1 MRAAKLIILIA
12 VAMFALSHRSDGQQA
27 RPLND
32 QLRLSGA
39 MPRGALVYVQARD
52 LSSLMKT
59 WLASP
64 VRTKFYDSASF
75 KAFSEAHVYLKLQ
88 SRRQDIEKAIGV
100 GVDESRLA
108 ELAGGPSAAAI
119 YNIGN
124 IEVIFVTELAR
135 ERAIITSL
143 FKQIPQFQERSS
155 DGGPYYVREV
165 ATDGGRLNQQFCF
178 AYAGGKLVVTTTE
191 GLMIRSLAAIKQ
203 NGSDSLLADVMATAE
218 KARGFSANEVTMW
231 LDQAKLNQA
240 QLFRSYW
247 IYRNINQS
255 KDSSGAS
262 EPLANIESGLI
273 DLRITPQ
280 GLGERRWFVMKG
292 ESKRGVLSNEQAN
305 GLLRFGHPSAQLVEL
320 RAMSDS
326 RSSLNAAVSEALF
339 GKLPDAASISNQL
352 TDRSDSGDD
361 SGSRSERYSRLDN
374 RFDIDVD
381 DEQAPVKA
389 REESEVSSQKTTTTG
404 STFEKSFDSIV
415 AAVSPAGYS
424 ELVRSKVEAGRPF
437 VRFERALVI
446 EMKDGATIDRSA
458 IERAVIDELRTRFVI
473 AGVDPRLAWQDEA
486 GVRFVAQSLLEQG
499 AAYAISGKYLVLS
512 SSREFVKDILQFS
525 ATPPAASAALDGTT
539 EYFALVRV
547 GNAKPVFDS
556 LMNKLDGKTATRA
569 ATQSDD
575 ETEEVNFFSDNL
587 SSFIAASSV
596 REMRVRRETADGVMI
611 ERVAY
616 TW

>member
-1 MRAAKLIILIA
+1 
-12 VAMFALSHRSDGQQA
+12 
-27 RPLND
+27 
-32 QLRLSGA
+32 
-39 MPRGALVYVQARD
+39 MPRGALVYIQARD

-59 WLASP
+59 WIASP

-88 SRRQDIEKAIGV
+88 NRRQDIEKAIGI
-100 GVDESRLA
+100 GVDEERLA
-108 ELAGGPSAAAI
+108 ELAGGASAAAI
-119 YNIGN
+119 YDIGN

-143 FKQIPQFQERSS
+143 FKQIPQFQERSA
-155 DGGPYYVREV
+155 DGSPYYVREV
-165 ATDGGRLNQQFCF
+165 STDGGRLNQQFCF
-178 AYAGGKLVVTTTE
+178 AYAGGKLIVTTTE

-203 NGSDSLLADVMATAE
+203 NGADSLLTDVMATAE

-231 LDQAKLNQA
+231 LDQARLNQT

-255 KDSSGAS
+255 KDSSGTS
-262 EPLANIESGLI
+262 EPLINIESGLV

-292 ESKRGVLSNEQAN
+292 DSKRGVLSNEQAN
-305 GLLRFGHPSAQLVEL
+305 GLLRFSHPSAQMVEL
-320 RAMSDS
+320 RSIGES
-326 RSSLNAAVSEALF
+326 RSSLNAAVSDALF
-339 GKLPDAASISNQL
+339 GRLPDEASISNQL
-352 TDRSDSGDD
+352 TDHSDSDDD
-361 SGSRSERYSRLDN
+361 SESRSERYSRLDN

-381 DEQAPVKA
+381 DEQAPVKG
-389 REESEVSSQKTTTTG
+389 REGSGASNQKKTTTT
-404 STFEKSFDSIV
+404 SSSFEKSFDSIV
-415 AAVSPAGYS
+415 GGVSPVGYS
-424 ELVRSKVEAGRPF
+424 ELVRSRVEAGRPF
-437 VRFERALVI
+437 VRFERAIVI

-458 IERAVIDELRTRFVI
+458 VERAVIDELRTRFVI

-486 GVRFVAQSLLEQG
+486 GVRYVAQSLLEQG
-499 AAYAISGKYLVLS
+499 AAYAISGKYVVLS
-512 SSREFVKDILQFS
+512 SSREFVKDILQFA
-525 ATPPAASAALDGTT
+525 ATPPAASAALDGVA
-539 EYFALVRV
+539 EYFALIRI
-547 GNAKPVFDS
+547 GSAKPVFDG

-569 ATQSDD
+569 AAQSDD
-575 ETEEVNFFSDNL
+575 ENQEVKFFSDNL

-596 REMRVRRETADGVMI
+596 KEMRVRRETSNGVMI